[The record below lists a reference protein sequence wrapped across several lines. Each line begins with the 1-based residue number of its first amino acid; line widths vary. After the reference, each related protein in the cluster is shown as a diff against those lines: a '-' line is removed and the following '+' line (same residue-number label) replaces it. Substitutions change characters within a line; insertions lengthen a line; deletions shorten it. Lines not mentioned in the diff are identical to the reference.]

1 MELDQFS
8 LAVDPP
14 APVLR
19 LRDAFGA
26 EWPNITASRER
37 SAAKLEELRV
47 HLTAAVPHDTTL
59 VVFGSLARNE
69 FTEGSDV
76 DWTLLVDGAAN
87 PEHWDTTQ
95 RIRAKLASLGV
106 NPPTAGGAFGSLTFS
121 HDLIHKIG
129 GDDDTNQN
137 TTQRLLLLLESARI
151 GPARAYD
158 HVVENILTRYIEEDL
173 LGPNDTPFR
182 VPRFLLNDFARYW
195 RTMAVDFAH
204 KRRVRQAQK
213 WALRTTKLRLSRK
226 LLYSAGLL
234 SCYLCG
240 QEFRNLP
247 ARNRYHDARRVM
259 EFLAQLVGTTPL
271 DIVARVV
278 LDSFGETSVAGRN
291 IFDTYDEFLGVMND
305 AGKRRTLE
313 RLRPEEADYTAVY
326 QEARELG
333 SRFHDALTRLFFQEP
348 LREFTIHYGVF

>member
-1 MELDQFS
+1 MKLNELS

-14 APVLR
+14 APVLQ
-19 LRDAFGA
+19 LRDACGVQ
-26 EWPNITASRER
+26 WPNITASRER
-37 SAAKLEELRV
+37 SAAKLRALRV
-47 HLTAAVPHDTTL
+47 HLTASVPQDTTL

-95 RIRAKLASLGV
+95 RIRAKLASLAV
-106 NPPTAGGAFGSLTFS
+106 DPPTAGGAFGSLTFS

-137 TTQRLLLLLESARI
+137 TTQRLLLLLESAHI
-151 GPARAYD
+151 GSAAAYD
-158 HVVENILTRYIEEDL
+158 QVVESILRRYIEEDL
-173 LGPNDTPFR
+173 LPNETPFR

-204 KRRVRQAQK
+204 KRRVRQGDK

-240 QEFRNLP
+240 EEFRA
-247 ARNRYHDARRVM
+247 ARRTNPYHDAHQVTQ
-259 EFLAQLVGTTPL
+259 FLAQLVGATPL

-278 LDSFGETSVAGRN
+278 LDSFGETSVPGRA
-291 IFDTYDEFLGVMND
+291 IFDTYDAFLGVMND
-305 AGKRRTLE
+305 AGKRETLK
-313 RLRPEEADYTAVY
+313 RLRPEEADSNAVY
-326 QEARELG
+326 QEARQLG
-333 SRFHDALTRLFFQEP
+333 TRFHDALTRLFFEAP
-348 LREFTIHYGVF
+348 LREFTIRYGVF

>member
-1 MELDQFS
+1 MELNQLR

-26 EWPNITASRER
+26 EWPNITASRQR
-37 SAAKLEELRV
+37 SAATLELLKVR
-47 HLTAAVPHDTTL
+47 LTAAVPPDTTL

-95 RIRAKLASLGV
+95 RIRAKLASLAV

-137 TTQRLLLLLESARI
+137 TTQRLLLLLESAHI
-151 GPARAYD
+151 GPAAAYD
-158 HVVENILTRYIEEDL
+158 QVVGSILRRYIEEDL
-173 LGPNDTPFR
+173 LPNETPFR

-204 KRRVRQAQK
+204 KRRVRQGDK

-240 QEFRNLP
+240 EEFRA
-247 ARNRYHDARRVM
+247 ARRANPYHDAHQVTQ
-259 EFLAQLVGTTPL
+259 FLAKLVGTTPL

-278 LDSFGETSVAGRN
+278 LDSFGETSVAGRQV
-291 IFDTYDEFLGVMND
+291 FDTYDEFLGMMND
-305 AGKRRTLE
+305 TGKRETLK
-313 RLRPEEADYTAVY
+313 RLRPNEADSNAVY
-326 QEARELG
+326 QEARQL
-333 SRFHDALTRLFFQEP
+333 
-348 LREFTIHYGVF
+348 

>member
-1 MELDQFS
+1 MESNQLS

-37 SAAKLEELRV
+37 SAATLELLRV
-47 HLTAAVPHDTTL
+47 RLTATVPPDTTL

-69 FTEGSDV
+69 FTTGSDV
-76 DWTLLVDGAAN
+76 DWTLLVDGPAN
-87 PEHWDTTQ
+87 PEHWENTQ
-95 RIRAKLASLGV
+95 SIRAKLGSLGINSP
-106 NPPTAGGAFGSLTFS
+106 NPVGAFGRLTFS
-121 HDLIHKIG
+121 HDLIHRIG

-137 TTQRLLLLLESARI
+137 TTQRLLLLLESVRI
-151 GPARAYD
+151 GPPGAYE
-158 HVVENILTRYIEEDL
+158 HVVESILTRYIEEDL

-182 VPRFLLNDFARYW
+182 VPRFLVNDFARYW

-240 QEFRNLP
+240 EQFRGVPESNP
-247 ARNRYHDARRVM
+247 YHDARKVM
-259 EFLAQLVGTTPL
+259 QFLAKLVGTTPL

-278 LDSFGETSVAGRN
+278 LDSFGETSVAGREV
-291 IFDTYDEFLGVMND
+291 FDTYDEFLGVMND
-305 AGKRRTLE
+305 AGKREALE
-313 RLRPEEADYTAVY
+313 RLRPEEADSNAVY
-326 QEARELG
+326 QEARQLG
-333 SRFHDALTRLFFQEP
+333 SRFNDALTRLFFQEP

>member
-1 MELDQFS
+1 MKLNELS
-8 LAVDPP
+8 LAVDRP
-14 APVLR
+14 APVLQ
-19 LRDAFGA
+19 LRDACGA
-26 EWPNITASRER
+26 EWPNITALRER
-37 SAAKLEELRV
+37 SAAKLKALRV
-47 HLTAAVPHDTTL
+47 HLTATVPQDTTL

-69 FTEGSDV
+69 FTAGSDV

-95 RIRAKLASLGV
+95 RIRAKLGSLGI

-137 TTQRLLLLLESARI
+137 TTQRLLLLLESAYI
-151 GPARAYD
+151 GPGRAYE
-158 HVVENILTRYIEEDL
+158 HVVVSILTRYIEEDL
-173 LGPNDTPFR
+173 LSPNDTPFR

-204 KRRVRQAQK
+204 KRRVRQADK

-240 QEFRNLP
+240 EQFRG
-247 ARNRYHDARRVM
+247 ARRSNPYHDARQVTQ
-259 EFLAQLVGTTPL
+259 FLAQLVRTTPL

-278 LDSFGETSVAGRN
+278 LDYFGETSVAGRQ

-305 AGKRRTLE
+305 VGKRETLK
-313 RLRPEEADYTAVY
+313 RLRPEEADSNAVY
-326 QEARELG
+326 QEARQLG
-333 SRFHDALTRLFFQEP
+333 TQLHDALTRLFFEGP
-348 LREFTIHYGVF
+348 LREFTTHYGVF